1 MLLSSSNRKY
11 QPYPLLSYFPWL
23 CAWDV
28 CYIIF
33 CHLLH
38 IHSGKTGILFSLL
51 LCSLWWV
58 QIVGYVLACRRI
70 RLFVHT
76 ISLSSLCKPIWKH
89 WTYKMHI
96 SYIILSSVWVRLS
109 IFSQL
114 FIIYILG
121 LCVFSLPFSLV
132 MIERIYTLSY
142 YHHQIGSM
150 NYYPLSRFRSWNNG
164 MRCMSLCIL
173 TMTPQR
179 RGVSN
184 HQQWDYLF
192 TNKISRQWPFG

>member
-1 MLLSSSNRKY
+1 MLLSSNRKY
-11 QPYPLLSYFPWL
+11 QPYPLSYFPWL

-28 CYIIF
+28 RYIIF

-58 QIVGYVLACRRI
+58 QIFGYVLACRLCSFVCTLHHLIIMIVQTYLRI
-70 RLFVHT
+70 LNLYNACQ
-76 ISLSSLCKPIWKH
+76 IYLSSA
-89 WTYKMHI
+89 
-96 SYIILSSVWVRLS
+96 WVRLS

-114 FIIYILG
+114 SIIQYMG
-121 LCVFSLPFSLV
+121 LCVFSLPISLV

-150 NYYPLSRFRSWNNG
+150 NYCPLFRVRSWNNA
-164 MRCMSLCIL
+164 MRCMSLYIL
-173 TMTPQR
+173 M
-179 RGVSN
+179 
-184 HQQWDYLF
+184 
-192 TNKISRQWPFG
+192 K